1 MCIEQQQRYVL
12 GRNTCIV
19 VHRIQRNRFMKKKGD
34 EDICAIDDN
43 YDESPAM
50 HF

>member
-12 GRNTCIV
+12 GRSTIIV
-19 VHRIQRNRFMKKKGD
+19 VHRIQRDRSMKKKGD
-34 EDICAIDDN
+34 EDICVIDDN